1 MASLFSSFLG
11 KQVDNNLPMRFR
23 TLPEWLAWQEGLHF
37 TAIELGLDRCRK
49 VAETMGLLPPPFA
62 VISIAGTN
70 GKGSCARMLQSIL
83 KQAGYRVGT
92 YTSPHLLRYNER
104 ISVNGIEVDDASLCQ
119 SFARIDRARGNISL
133 TYFEFGTLAAIDLFH
148 QANIDIAVMEVGLGG
163 RLDAVNMLDADVAL
177 ISTIDL
183 DHENWLGHDRDQIGR
198 EKAGI
203 FRSMRPAICADP
215 APPASIRVAAEQ
227 VGALYYLSGR
237 DFQVEQNADVWTWQS
252 GITRFENLPVPG
264 GRAHQMRNAAGVLMV
279 LEVLAERFPVE
290 IATILSCL
298 REFRL
303 PGRFEVIPG
312 EVPLIL
318 DVAHN
323 RQAAS
328 ILAENLADVSTT
340 GRNLILAGMLKDK
353 NHAAL
358 FQFLAPLADKW
369 YLTTLKNERGAESGV
384 LADALR
390 SVDAD
395 ADIECFDEIDE
406 VFELI
411 FAEAEPGDRII
422 VTGSFLTV
430 GAAVRWLERK
440 R

>member
-1 MASLFSSFLG
+1 MASVFSSFLR
-11 KQVDNNLPMRFR
+11 KPVDNLPMRFR
-23 TLPEWLAWQEGLHF
+23 TLPEWLDWQEGLHF

-49 VAETMGLLPPPFA
+49 VAETMNLLPPPFT

-70 GKGSCARMLQSIL
+70 GKGSCARMLQAIL

-92 YTSPHLLRYNER
+92 YTSPHLMRYNER

-119 SFARIDRARGNISL
+119 SFARIDQARGNISL

-215 APPASIRVAAEQ
+215 VPPASIQAAAEQ

-237 DFQVEQNADVWTWQS
+237 DFRLEKNAGVWTWQS
-252 GITRFENLPVPG
+252 GVTRFDNLPVPG
-264 GRAHQMRNAAGVLMV
+264 GRDYQMRNAAGVLMV

-290 IATILSCL
+290 IATILACL
-298 REFRL
+298 QEFRL

-323 RQAAS
+323 RQAAA
-328 ILAENLADVSTT
+328 ILAENLADVSTS

-353 NHAAL
+353 NHTAL
-358 FQFLAPLADKW
+358 FESLAPLADKW
-369 YLTTLKNERGAESGV
+369 YIATLKDERGAEGHV

-390 SVDAD
+390 VVDPEAD
-395 ADIECFDEIDE
+395 MKCFEEINE
-406 VFELI
+406 AFEQV
-411 FAEAEPGDRII
+411 FAEAGPGDRII

-430 GAAVRWLERK
+430 GAAVRWLGRS